1 MSVKIPLDKLSI
13 PKREQIINELT
24 TKNEDTRYGIG
35 EKIEVFKVST
45 EDNNN
50 RYVSIPFSYAYQH
63 PSISIGM
70 RNEGHPKAGDYTF
83 TIPLNS
89 IQEEVKEEIYE
100 ILNRTRSILISLYTG
115 AGKSLL
121 GIFLAS
127 KLHYKTMILCHRL
140 TIMDQWRDSITRSCP
155 SAKVQIVKGK
165 EPIKDDM
172 DFYIMNITNV
182 TKKSEK
188 ELKDI
193 GVLMVDEA
201 HCMCTD
207 NTCQSLLHFYPKY
220 LIGLTATPENVK
232 NNILHYFYGSEWIV
246 KKMFRPHNV
255 YLIES
260 TFKPEVKE
268 TGRGTLDWNSVLQSQ
283 AESVDFNQII
293 IEIIKYFRNRTFFIL
308 CKRKDQTI
316 YLYKQIKQLGESVDI
331 YIANA
336 KKYDDNARIL
346 VSSYSKGGVGM
357 DCPKMDALI
366 IGSDVMENVVQY
378 IGRVFRRENTVPMIF
393 DILAKNGV
401 MYKHYLTRKHT
412 YVSLGGIV
420 KHIHTFPEFTQRIQ
434 HLIVKKRQLPI
445 KQN

>member
-1 MSVKIPLDKLSI
+1 MSVKVPLDKLSI
-13 PKREQIINELT
+13 PLREKIINDLT
-24 TKNEDTRYGIG
+24 TKNEDTKYGIG
-35 EKIEVFKVST
+35 EKIEVFKVT
-45 EDNNN
+45 IEDDNKK
-50 RYVSIPFSYAYQH
+50 YVSIPFSYAYQN
-63 PSISIGM
+63 PSVSLNI
-70 RNEGHPKAGDYTF
+70 RNNGHPKAGDYTF
-83 TIPLNS
+83 DIPLNS
-89 IQEEVKEEIYE
+89 IQEEVKEEIYD
-100 ILNRTRSILISLYTG
+100 ILNRTRSVLISLYTG

-140 TIMDQWRDSITRSCP
+140 TIMNQWKDSILRSCP
-155 SAKVQIVKGK
+155 LAKVQIVGGK
-165 EPIKDDM
+165 EPLEDDI

-182 TKKSEK
+182 AKKSETQ
-188 ELKDI
+188 LKNI
-193 GVLMVDEA
+193 GLVMVDEA

-207 NTCQSLLHFYPKY
+207 NTCQSLLQFYPKY

-246 KKMFRPHNV
+246 RKMFRPHNV

-260 TFKPEVKE
+260 LFKPEVKDN
-268 TGRGTLDWNSVLQSQ
+268 GRGTIDWNSVLQSQ
-283 AESVDFNQII
+283 AESESFNEII
-293 IEIIKYFRNRTFFIL
+293 IEITKYFRNRTFFIL

-316 YLYKQIKQLGESVDI
+316 YLYKRLKDLGENVDI

-366 IGSDVMENVVQY
+366 IGSDVMENVIQY

-393 DILAKNGV
+393 DILAKNSV
-401 MYKHYLTRKHT
+401 MYKHYLSRRQT
-412 YVSLGGIV
+412 YISLGGIV
-420 KHIHTFPEFTQRIQ
+420 KPIHTFPEFKQKIE
-434 HLIVKKRQLPI
+434 HLIVKKRSPKRLG
-445 KQN
+445 